1 MYAEAV
7 PFTFYFNLRALIS
20 SPGPF
25 HIRRVGSFAW
35 KTLGAPVVSL
45 TTTPPGKGT
54 DRRDELRLLINSK
67 HPIIVVETHEERR
80 VEELLAEVALELN
93 VPLFSWSVTSGLARH
108 GAPQPIYKTDQPDQV
123 LANIAQI
130 RGDALFLLKDFARYL
145 EQDKIL
151 RRMRELA
158 EGFRETRRS
167 IVLSGAPLT
176 LPPELDDDVAPFRLE
191 LPDSDLL
198 LQVVLGTL
206 AELENQQPVKVDL
219 DAGGLRQL
227 AQCLVGLTR
236 EEARRTL
243 TKCLLKHGRADAQ
256 VLADVLEAKRLLLRR
271 EGVLEYIKVDAS
283 FDDVADL
290 RNLKDWL
297 RKRRGALT
305 SEGKKFGLE
314 PPKGILITGVQGCG
328 KSLCAKAIAGE
339 WALELLKLDSGALY
353 DKYVGESERR
363 LRRSLEI
370 SEQLAPV
377 VLWIDEI
384 EKGFAATASSANV
397 DAGLSQRI
405 LSTLLTWLQDR
416 QSGVFVAATS
426 NDLSALP
433 PELVRKGRFDEIF
446 FVDLPD
452 PEARAELFRV
462 HLKRRGRN
470 PAQFDATALAAAS
483 EGFSGAEI
491 EQAIAAGLYTAFS
504 QKQQL
509 STEILAGELRGTRP
523 LSITRAEDIAALRAW
538 ARDRAVPAN

>member
-1 MYAEAV
+1 M
-7 PFTFYFNLRALIS
+7 
-20 SPGPF
+20 
-25 HIRRVGSFAW
+25 
-35 KTLGAPVVSL
+35 SL
-45 TTTPPGKGT
+45 TTQSGKGT
-54 DRRDELRLLINSK
+54 DKRDELRLLINSK
-67 HPIIVVETHEERR
+67 HPIIAVETHEEGRI
-80 VEELLAEVALELN
+80 EELLAEVAYELN
-93 VPLFSWSVTSGLARH
+93 VPLFSWSVTTGLARH
-108 GAPQPIYKTDQPDQV
+108 GAPPIYKTDQPEQA

-130 RGDALFLLKDFARYL
+130 QGDALFLLKDFARYL

-158 EGFRETRRS
+158 EGFREARRS
-167 IVLSGAPLT
+167 IVLSGALLT
-176 LPPELDDDVAPFRLE
+176 VPPELEDDVTPFRLE
-191 LPDSDLL
+191 LPDTDLL

-206 AELENQQPVKVDL
+206 AELGHEQRVRVDL
-219 DAGGLRQL
+219 DASGLRQL

-243 TKCLLKHGRADAQ
+243 TKCLLQRGRADGQ
-256 VLADVLEAKRLLLRR
+256 VLRDVLEAKRLVLRR
-271 EGVLEYIKVDAS
+271 EGVLEYIEVDVG
-283 FDDVADL
+283 FDDIADL

-297 RKRRGALT
+297 GKRRGALT
-305 SEGKKFGLE
+305 SEGKRFGLE

-328 KSLCAKAIAGE
+328 KSLCAKAIAAD
-339 WALELLKLDSGALY
+339 WALELVKLDAGALY
-353 DKYVGESERR
+353 DKYVGESEKR

-384 EKGFAATASSANV
+384 EKGFAATASSANA

-433 PELVRKGRFDEIF
+433 PELLRKGRFDEIF

-452 PEARAELFRV
+452 LEARAELFCV
-462 HLKRRGRN
+462 HLKRRGRD
-470 PAQFDATALAAAS
+470 PGQFDPRALAAAS

-504 QKQQL
+504 RKQQL
-509 STEILAGELRGTRP
+509 STEILVAELRGTRP
-523 LSITRAEDIAALRAW
+523 LSVTRQEDIAALRAW